1 MEAGVSVVV
10 CVVVGRGGGVGVQ
23 GWDGAGYR
31 GVGLEVAEVGWFIS
45 KEDGVGWST
54 HALIQLTLS
63 YHGSRC

>member
-10 CVVVGRGGGVGVQ
+10 SVVVG
-23 GWDGAGYR
+23 R
-31 GVGLEVAEVGWFIS
+31 GVGLEVAEVGWIIS